1 MHIAFIKRVRRA
13 PWRHCLADSQGKK
26 LSRGA
31 SLAGAVVT
39 EDVRPG
45 CLFLWTGAWYDPD
58 FSQTPP
64 LDRHGNPNSLTHDRR
79 TSSLSQSPA
88 SHSVRLDV
96 RKWKGAVPAVEA
108 FSPPPF
114 KR

>member
-1 MHIAFIKRVRRA
+1 MLIHPVDAA
-13 PWRHCLADSQGKK
+13 Q
-26 LSRGA
+26 RGI
-31 SLAGAVVT
+31 SDGDVVELHNGRGRCLAGAVVT
-39 EDVRPG
+39 DDVVQG

-58 FSQTPP
+58 FSENPP

-96 RKWKGAVPAVEA
+96 RKWTGALPPVQA
-108 FSPPPF
+108 FSPPMF